1 MKYNSFYI
9 LDSLMQFTPRLL
21 FFLFVCFS
29 FCWFC
34 FFLVTQDKALQF
46 ASLTE
51 KGSLIDRIQL
61 LDRNNAACFN
71 LTFVGHFIGF
81 DYHTIKI

>member
-1 MKYNSFYI
+1 M
-9 LDSLMQFTPRLL
+9 
-21 FFLFVCFS
+21 FVLVFVG
-29 FCWFC
+29 FV

-51 KGSLIDRIQL
+51 KGSLIDRIQW

>member
-1 MKYNSFYI
+1 
-9 LDSLMQFTPRLL
+9 MQFTPRLL
-21 FFLFVCFS
+21 FFCLFILVFVG
-29 FCWFC
+29 FG